1 MREAL
6 ILTYHAV
13 EAGPPPLCV
22 DPDLF
27 REHVDTLVDSGA
39 RALTL
44 SELAAAARRDDIP
57 ERAVA
62 ITFDDGCASVARTAA
77 PLLTERGLRATV
89 FCVSG
94 HLGGVT
100 DWPTQPASVPVFEL
114 ATAAELEELASMGIE
129 IGSHGVEHFPL
140 AFASEQRARDEL
152 LASKDALEQ
161 AVRAPVLSFAYPY
174 GSPPSPSARAL
185 LREAYSAACGT
196 RLGIMRRDSDILSL
210 PRIDVHYLRR
220 PELLGRAV
228 TGGLRAYLR
237 ARALGA
243 RARRML
249 KSDYEPPRSA
259 PSPSLAP
266 R

>member
-1 MREAL
+1 VREAL

-13 EAGPPPLCV
+13 EPGPPPLCV

-27 REHVDTLVDSGA
+27 REHVDSLVDSGA
-39 RALTL
+39 RSLTL
-44 SELAAAARRDDIP
+44 SELAAAAGRDDIP

-62 ITFDDGCASVARTAA
+62 ITFDDGCASVARFAA
-77 PLLTERGLRATV
+77 PLLAERGLRATV

-94 HLGGVT
+94 HLGGLT
-100 DWPTQPASVPVFEL
+100 DWSTQPASVPVFEL
-114 ATAAELEELASMGIE
+114 ATAAEVEELAGMGIE

-161 AVRAPVLSFAYPY
+161 VVRAPVRSFAYPY
-174 GSPPSPSARAL
+174 GSPPSPPARAL
-185 LREAYSAACGT
+185 VRDAYSAACGT
-196 RLGIMRRDSDILSL
+196 SLGIMRGDSDILSL
-210 PRIDVHYLRR
+210 PRIDVHYPRR
-220 PELLGRAV
+220 PELLRGAVAGRF
-228 TGGLRAYLR
+228 RAYLR
-237 ARALGA
+237 GRALGA

-249 KSDYEPPRSA
+249 KSDYEPPRST
-259 PSPSLAP
+259 PSPSLEP

>member
-1 MREAL
+1 VTEAL

-13 EAGPPPLCV
+13 EPGPPPLCV
-22 DPDLF
+22 DPGLF
-27 REHVDTLVDSGA
+27 REHVDSLVDSGA
-39 RALTL
+39 HGLTL
-44 SELAAAARRDDIP
+44 SELAGAAERDEIP

-62 ITFDDGCASVARTAA
+62 ITFDDGCASVARFAA
-77 PLLTERGLRATV
+77 PLLAERGLRATV

-140 AFASEQRARDEL
+140 AFASEQRAREEL
-152 LASKDALEQ
+152 LASKRALEQ
-161 AVRAPVLSFAYPY
+161 AVRAPVRSFAYPY
-174 GSPPSPSARAL
+174 GSPPSPVARAL
-185 LREAYSAACGT
+185 VREAYSAACGA
-196 RLGIMRRDSDILSL
+196 RLGTVRRDSDSFSL

-228 TGGLRAYLR
+228 TGGLRAYLH
-237 ARALGA
+237 ARGLGA
-243 RARRML
+243 RARRLL
-249 KSDYEPPRSA
+249 KSDHDRPRSR
-259 PSPSLAP
+259 PSLSSIS
-266 R
+266 

>member
-1 MREAL
+1 VTDAL

-13 EAGPPPLCV
+13 EPGPPPLCI
-22 DPDLF
+22 DPGLF
-27 REHVDTLVDSGA
+27 RAHVDSLVDSGA
-39 RALTL
+39 HTLTL
-44 SELAAAARRDDIP
+44 SELAAAAERDEIP

-62 ITFDDGCASVARTAA
+62 ITFDDGCASVARFAG
-77 PLLTERGLRATV
+77 PLLAERGLRATV

-114 ATAAELEELASMGIE
+114 ATAAELQELASIGIE

-140 AFASEQRARDEL
+140 AFASEQRARQEL
-152 LASKDALEQ
+152 LESKRALEQ
-161 AVRAPVLSFAYPY
+161 AVRVPVCSFAYPY
-174 GSPPSPSARAL
+174 GAPPSPAARAL
-185 LREAYSAACGT
+185 VPEAYSAACGG
-196 RLGIMRRDSDILSL
+196 RVGAARPDSDRFAL

-237 ARALGA
+237 ARGLGA
-243 RARRML
+243 RARRL
-249 KSDYEPPRSA
+249 VKSDYGNPEQQAQPAGR
-259 PSPSLAP
+259 
-266 R
+266 

>member
-1 MREAL
+1 VSEAL

-13 EAGPPPLCV
+13 EEGPPPLCV
-22 DPDLF
+22 DPALF

-44 SELAAAARRDDIP
+44 SELVEAARRDAVP

-62 ITFDDGCASVARTAA
+62 ITFDDGCASVARFAA
-77 PLLTERGLRATV
+77 PLLAERQLSATV

-114 ATAAELEELASMGIE
+114 ATGDELEELTTMGIE

-140 AFASEQRARDEL
+140 AFASTERAREEL
-152 LASKDALEQ
+152 VTSKEALEQ
-161 AVRAPVLSFAYPY
+161 VVRAPVRSFAYPY
-174 GSPPSPSARAL
+174 GSPPNPAARAL
-185 LREAYSAACGT
+185 VEDAYLAACGT
-196 RLGIMRRDSDILSL
+196 RLGTMRGDSDCLSL
-210 PRIDVHYLRR
+210 PRIDVHYLRS

-243 RARRML
+243 RARRL
-249 KSDYEPPRSA
+249 LTSDHIRPQ
-259 PSPSLAP
+259 
-266 R
+266 